1 MTKRKI
7 SRLIALLF
15 IFGFTFTI
23 AVYPESNDKS
33 IYKQVERI
41 KLNLEKVVF
50 AAAANIIVLPDGGF
64 LVTIRESLY
73 SDLFSL
79 IKLSKNGDVLKIYDK
94 HGNGPGYLQRVS
106 NCLVKENSILVG
118 EFNAPYIHE
127 FSHNLDF
134 IADHRIKKGGKI
146 YLAGK
151 YIGVWHDHIT
161 GDIKHTQYY
170 MLALYDS
177 TSYNFKKYA
186 YEVNDNPAYVYS
198 WGNIVKVDE
207 KTFAGVYATEYQIR
221 ILDSEFNL
229 QKKLIKD
236 VPDYIVKYTPW
247 KENPH
252 NLDDSGIKWME
263 SWSKIESVY
272 FYEGKFLLKHMIGK
286 TMFIDVIDQ
295 NGKTLV
301 NRFKED
307 KNKNL
312 ILADGKYLWLLE
324 TDKDSDEPKYV
335 MIKATLDLK

>member
-79 IKLSKNGDVLKIYDK
+79 IKLSKNGDLLKIYDK
-94 HGNGPGYLQRVS
+94 HVNGPGYLQRVS

-134 IADHRIKKGGKI
+134 IARD
-146 YLAGK
+146 
-151 YIGVWHDHIT
+151 
-161 GDIKHTQYY
+161 
-170 MLALYDS
+170 
-177 TSYNFKKYA
+177 FK
-186 YEVNDNPAYVYS
+186 
-198 WGNIVKVDE
+198 
-207 KTFAGVYATEYQIR
+207 
-221 ILDSEFNL
+221 ILDIFKPVYLS
-229 QKKLIKD
+229 KKEILTWLEI
-236 VPDYIVKYTPW
+236 I
-247 KENPH
+247 
-252 NLDDSGIKWME
+252 
-263 SWSKIESVY
+263 
-272 FYEGKFLLKHMIGK
+272 LK
-286 TMFIDVIDQ
+286 
-295 NGKTLV
+295 
-301 NRFKED
+301 
-307 KNKNL
+307 
-312 ILADGKYLWLLE
+312 
-324 TDKDSDEPKYV
+324 
-335 MIKATLDLK
+335 